1 MPRGSYRVETRRI
14 EELFDARS
22 VYFAVPDFQRSYAW
36 SPDEVTELLDDV
48 YDDDGRGAA
57 RSTYFLGSI
66 VLAGDDPFLVLD
78 GQQRL
83 ATVSL
88 LLAAIADRLLPL
100 HAEHG
105 QHLRNMLL
113 GGRFGERL
121 QPKLTLQPG
130 DRELFRA
137 LLDAPSDPGPGR
149 EPLRRALAAIQRHID
164 AMLERRRVRGATDK
178 SSLVELG
185 RRVLN
190 EVELVQIVAP
200 TESDAFRL
208 FETLNDR
215 GLPLNAAD
223 LIKNKLFARAGRELA
238 EVKSAWRTTL
248 ESTGPEEILSFLRYY
263 WAAFHGSVR
272 KDALYEAFGERLEG
286 LDEVE
291 TLALASDLA
300 ESAELYAAIALPSRA
315 RRWDSDTNDALQR
328 LVDLRVRSCRPLL
341 LAVARRTEAD
351 IARIVALCESVA
363 VRYLVVGGYPSVLER
378 AFEDGCRRL
387 AATAPSDVEATVREA
402 LRPVVPPDAAFEAAF
417 ASRRVP
423 RVGPGDRALLL
434 RLNALGASGE
444 TTVRGAREVHVEHV
458 LPRNPSRGA
467 LAEAGLSHDEA
478 SELSEHVGNLTLL
491 SGRRN
496 VSISNAE
503 FSRKRAAFEDSEIAL
518 NRWIAM
524 RTRWGRAEIEQRDRV
539 LARIACAAWPWDGVE
554 SRVVVEESVP
564 EPSEPEAAQ
573 ARHPTP
579 TVTSEALARPVL
591 LSSLELESATT
602 QGLASRTA
610 TSFVEEADDR
620 TVERVAEFRASDAEV
635 CAPSVEAGD
644 LPEGALPLLGR
655 RAKLFD
661 SVWVPRVLWALEWIR
676 LHESGAPANAA
687 RLSKVL
693 TEHGGTRVPGT
704 NVARAFREFGAT
716 LRDRD
721 WIEEPSPLHYR
732 ITRHGSEAL
741 RAVAGRG

>member
-164 AMLERRRVRGATDK
+164 AMLERRRARGATDK

-238 EVKSAWRTTL
+238 DVKSAWRQTL
-248 ESTGPEEILSFLRYY
+248 ESTGPEEILAFLRYY
-263 WAAFHGSVR
+263 WAAFYGSVR

-291 TLALASDLA
+291 ALALASDLA

-341 LAVARRTEAD
+341 LAVARRTEPD
-351 IARIVALCESVA
+351 IARVVTLCETVA

-378 AFEDGCRRL
+378 AFEDACRRL
-387 AATAPSDVEATVREA
+387 ATPAPADVEAAVREA
-402 LRPVVPPDAAFEAAF
+402 LRAVVPRDEDFEAAF

-423 RVGPGDRALLL
+423 RVGPADRALLL
-434 RLNALGASGE
+434 RLNAFGASGE
-444 TTVRGAREVHVEHV
+444 TSVRGAREVHVEHV
-458 LPRNPSRGA
+458 LPRNPSRRA
-467 LAEAGLSHDEA
+467 LEEAALSLDEA

-503 FSRKRAAFEDSEIAL
+503 FSSKRAAFEESEIAL

-539 LARIACAAWPWDGVE
+539 LARIACAAWPWDLD
-554 SRVVVEESVP
+554 
-564 EPSEPEAAQ
+564 EPRGDVDASAGERATP
-573 ARHPTP
+573 HPTP
-579 TVTSEALARPVL
+579 RVTSEALARTPAPTAPG
-591 LSSLELESATT
+591 LEAATT
-602 QGLASRTA
+602 QGLADGAA
-610 TSFVEEADDR
+610 TSL
-620 TVERVAEFRASDAEV
+620 
-635 CAPSVEAGD
+635 VEATEDRRVEQVESASPDMPDAPDVEAVASKGEVRD
-644 LPEGALPLLGR
+644 AAEGALPLLGR
-655 RAKLFD
+655 RAKIFD

-676 LHESGAPANAA
+676 RHESGAPANAA
-687 RLSKVL
+687 KLSKVL
-693 TEHGGTRVPGT
+693 TERGGTRVPGT

-732 ITRHGSEAL
+732 ITTHGTEAL
-741 RAVAGRG
+741 LAVTGRG